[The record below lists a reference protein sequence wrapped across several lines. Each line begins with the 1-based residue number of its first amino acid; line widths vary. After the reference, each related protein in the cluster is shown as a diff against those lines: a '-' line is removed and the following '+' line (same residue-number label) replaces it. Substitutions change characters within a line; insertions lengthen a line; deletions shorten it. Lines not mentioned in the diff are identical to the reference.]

1 VISEGRARPPN
12 VHRKSHAA
20 WKSAASEKEKFEMKK
35 LCLSIV
41 LGIVALAAGAA
52 RAEQTTQG
60 DDCAAAP
67 SLPPMSKPPVTYGY
81 DIRPQVLF
89 DLEQMKLRFVCLA
102 EAIPAGKYN
111 WRPEEGVR
119 SIAEVYL
126 HITSN
131 NYMIPEPLGV
141 GEVPAKYKAK
151 DWEKSTTDKA
161 TIVAE
166 LRQSFDYAI
175 AAITKVPATE
185 IATSL
190 PKLGP
195 EANKG
200 DVEYL
205 LVTHMHEHLGQSIG
219 YARSVGVT
227 PPWTA
232 AAEAAEKKKAAEGK
246 PAGQKP
252 E

>member
-1 VISEGRARPPN
+1 MA
-12 VHRKSHAA
+12 
-20 WKSAASEKEKFEMKK
+20 
-35 LCLSIV
+35 LS
-41 LGIVALAAGAA
+41 AGAA
-52 RAEQTTQG
+52 RAAQTTQA
-60 DDCAAAP
+60 DNCLAP
-67 SLPPMSKPPVTYGY
+67 PALPPMSKPPVTYGY

-89 DLEQMKLRFVCLA
+89 DLEQMKQRFVCLA
-102 EAIPAGKYN
+102 EAIPADKYN

-119 SIAEVYL
+119 SIGEVYL
-126 HITSN
+126 HITAA
-131 NYMIPEPLGV
+131 NYNIPEAIA
-141 GEVPAKYKAK
+141 GEAPAKYKAK

-175 AAITKVPATE
+175 AAVTKVPSTE
-185 IATSL
+185 IATPL

-195 EANKG
+195 DANKG

-205 LVTHMHEHLGQSIG
+205 LVTHMHEHFGQSIG

-227 PPWTA
+227 PPWTV
-232 AAEAAEKKKAAEGK
+232 AAEAAAKKKAAEDKTAGK
-246 PAGQKP
+246 QP

>member
-1 VISEGRARPPN
+1 
-12 VHRKSHAA
+12 
-20 WKSAASEKEKFEMKK
+20 MKK
-35 LCLSIV
+35 LWVCLAV
-41 LGIVALAAGAA
+41 GIMALSAGTA
-52 RAEQTTQG
+52 RAQSAQSAQTTQG
-60 DDCAAAP
+60 DDCSAP
-67 SLPPMSKPPVTYGY
+67 PTLPPMSKPPVTYGY

-102 EAIPAGKYN
+102 EAIPADKYN

-119 SIAEVYL
+119 SIGEVYL
-126 HITSN
+126 HITAA
-131 NYMIPEPLGV
+131 NYNIPEPLA
-141 GEVPAKYKAK
+141 GEAPAKYKAK

-166 LRQSFDYAI
+166 LKQSFDNAI
-175 AAITKVPATE
+175 AVVTKVPSSE
-185 IATSL
+185 IATL
-190 PKLGP
+190 MPKLGP

-227 PPWTA
+227 PPWTV
-232 AAEAAEKKKAAEGK
+232 AAEAAAKKKAAEGK
-246 PAGQKP
+246 PAGQQP